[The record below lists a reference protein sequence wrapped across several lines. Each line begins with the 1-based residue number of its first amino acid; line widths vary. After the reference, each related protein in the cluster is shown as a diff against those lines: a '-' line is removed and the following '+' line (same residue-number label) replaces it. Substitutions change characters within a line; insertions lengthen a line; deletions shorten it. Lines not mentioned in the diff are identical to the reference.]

1 VKNKTFKTADV
12 ILISVVHFVHD
23 VYSSFLAPILPLLI
37 EKLGMSYAAVGT
49 LSVIQRIPSLLNPFI
64 GIIADKT
71 SVRYFLIIAP
81 AITTIVMSLIGV
93 APNVFVLGLLLFIMG
108 FSATLFHVPGPVII
122 KNISGSKIG
131 RGMSFYML
139 GGELARTV
147 GPMFILGGISL
158 WGLEGSYRLVPFG
171 LIASLILFFR
181 FRKMPVYSVPSQNK
195 KKSTGIPRD
204 LLRFFLVLL
213 AITFFRSIMKSAFTT
228 FLPTFM
234 SERGASLWISG
245 ASLSILQFSG
255 AIGTFAAG
263 PISDKIGR
271 RTSLLIIASI
281 TPVLMW
287 LFVSSSGMWSFVVL
301 TIMGLFLFANG
312 PVLLALVQ
320 EIGVDRPAFSNGIYM
335 TMSFFISSL
344 AALVIGIMGDH
355 FGLTI
360 SFKVAAIMALG
371 GIPFVMLLPGKK

>member
-1 VKNKTFKTADV
+1 MKNKTFKTADV

-263 PISDKIGR
+263 PISDKICR